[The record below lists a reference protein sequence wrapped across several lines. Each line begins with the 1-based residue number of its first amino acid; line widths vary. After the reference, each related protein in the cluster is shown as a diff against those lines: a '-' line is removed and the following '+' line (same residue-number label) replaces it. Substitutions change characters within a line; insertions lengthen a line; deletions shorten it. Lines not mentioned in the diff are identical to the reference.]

1 MKKFFVVLL
10 SFVCLMSFT
19 SCDPKISP
27 EQQAKLVVEAQQ
39 VIGTVMSSDK
49 YADKF
54 NSSYSEEGN
63 SFKTSTI
70 LKEAITL
77 DNGIKLEK
85 FVMEE
90 SGSETSFKG
99 SMTVVWGS
107 KIDSKKHELKLS
119 ASGDPRTEVI
129 DQSAKLD
136 GHSVDITL

>member
-10 SFVCLMSFT
+10 SLVCLMSFT

-27 EQQAKLVVEAQQ
+27 EQQAKLIVEAQQ
-39 VIGTVMSSDK
+39 VMSTVMSGK
-49 YADKF
+49 YDDKF
-54 NSSYSEEGN
+54 TPSESFDGN
-63 SFKTSTI
+63 TFKASMV

-85 FVMEE
+85 FVMEASGTETFVSE
-90 SGSETSFKG
+90 SITI
-99 SMTVVWGS
+99 VWVS

-119 ASGDPRTEVI
+119 ASGDPSTDVI